1 MINNF
6 DKTDVFDAQIQ
17 EKVDEVLRLCNRERI
32 PMFFCAAV
40 KNSEEGTEYRK
51 EMFASASNGIKLTND
66 YLPDFVN
73 VTNGFSTTPPFEM
86 LEIPID

>member
-6 DKTDVFDAQIQ
+6 DKTEVFDTQIQ

-51 EMFASASNGIKLTND
+51 EMFASVSNGIKLTND
-66 YLPDFVN
+66 FLPDFVN
-73 VTNGFSTTPPFEM
+73 VTNGFATTPPAEM
-86 LEIPID
+86 LELNFD